1 MSVPLTDWQTRATMA
16 LRTTG
21 PVPSPCRSVCI
32 MDTQSGWCQGCLRSL
47 TEIAAWG
54 GMSDA
59 QKRMVWQSIPARAG
73 QA

>member
-1 MSVPLTDWQTRATMA
+1 MSASPIDWQARASEVLSTA
-16 LRTTG
+16 G
-21 PVPSPCRSVCI
+21 SVPSPCRSVCI

-54 GMSDA
+54 SMTDA